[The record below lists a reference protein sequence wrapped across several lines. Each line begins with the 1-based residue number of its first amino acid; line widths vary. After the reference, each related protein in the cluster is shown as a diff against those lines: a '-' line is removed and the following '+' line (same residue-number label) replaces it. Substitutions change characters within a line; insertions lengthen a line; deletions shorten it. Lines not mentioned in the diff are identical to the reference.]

1 MASSPSVFRSFS
13 SLSALPLAA
22 ILAAAG
28 QASAADTPNLGP
40 DRITHEQILSG
51 ELSLDEIRR
60 AGLLAFTTP
69 FNKLDGYGDGPID
82 PADTIS
88 PGGRPTL
95 GGNGTFLRVNGL
107 DAQTCLECHSIIS
120 NATIPA
126 KLGIGGVGGS
136 NANAII
142 QPTSID
148 PADLDDLDGAAG
160 FDGRFANPPFIFGA
174 GGVELLALEMTEDLQ
189 ALKKQALEN
198 PGTKVALRTKDV
210 DFGSIVADSQGLV
223 DTSAVAGVGADL
235 VVRSF
240 GRKGEFATTRDF
252 DMGAMQFH
260 FGMQPV
266 EVVGEDIDADGDGVI
281 NEILVG
287 ELSALQVFVLTSPRP
302 HSEVRSLSARRGAD
316 TFERVG
322 CADCHRQSLDT
333 RTSELPLRFPA
344 DPLAPDVNVYRTVDL
359 TDRRTGFDRN
369 RDGGVNVP
377 LFSDLK
383 RHDMGDALA
392 ESFSAVDGKTNRE
405 FITARL
411 WGIADTAPYL
421 HDARATTLSE
431 AILLHGGEGERARAQ
446 FAGLD
451 EEARDDVLAYLRSL
465 RVPSDPFEDLL
476 RARQDG
482 RQADR
487 GYREREGRDNRHG
500 RDGDHRRH
508 RNGEGR

>member
-1 MASSPSVFRSFS
+1 MKSSPSLPRLIL
-13 SLSALPLAA
+13 SLSVALLA
-22 ILAAAG
+22 ITVAAG
-28 QASAADTPNLGP
+28 GQATAAESPNIGP

-51 ELSLDEIRR
+51 DLSVDEIRR

-95 GGNGTFLRVNGL
+95 DGNGTFLRVNGL

-126 KLGIGGVGGS
+126 TLGIGGVGGS
-136 NANAII
+136 NSNAII
-142 QPTSID
+142 QPTFID
-148 PADLDDLDGAAG
+148 PADLEDLDGAAG

-189 ALKKQALEN
+189 ALKRQALAN
-198 PGTKVALRTKDV
+198 PGVRIALRTKGV
-210 DFGSIVADSQGLV
+210 DFGTIVSDSQGRL
-223 DTSAVAGVGADL
+223 DTSGLAGVATDL
-235 VVRSF
+235 VVRPF

-266 EVVGEDIDADGDGVI
+266 EVVGEGIDADGDGVM

-302 HSEVRSLSARRGAD
+302 RSEVRSLSALRGAD
-316 TFERVG
+316 AFDRIG
-322 CADCHRQSLDT
+322 CANCHRQSLDT
-333 RTSELPLRFPA
+333 RNSELPLRFPA
-344 DPLAPDVNVYRTVDL
+344 DPVAPHVNVYTTVDL
-359 TDRRTGFDRN
+359 THRRTGFDRN
-369 RDGGVNVP
+369 RHGGVNVP

-383 RHDMGDALA
+383 RYDMGDALA
-392 ESFSAVDGKTNRE
+392 ESFSLVDAKTNRE
-405 FITARL
+405 YITARL

-421 HDARATTLSE
+421 HDGRATTLGE
-431 AILLHGGEGERARAQ
+431 AILLHGGEGKAARDGY
-446 FAGLD
+446 AGLD
-451 EEARDDVLAYLRSL
+451 DDARTDVLAYLQSL

-476 RARQDG
+476 RDLQGGQRAG
-482 RQADR
+482 R
-487 GYREREGRDNRHG
+487 GH
-500 RDGDHRRH
+500 RH
-508 RNGEGR
+508 RDRRDDHHGAR